1 MEQLKVGIGADT
13 KGLEKGLKD
22 AEKALST
29 FAKQSKQIEAQL
41 KKNAIES
48 SKLGAEISKLELDY
62 KKGTI
67 SQSDFGK
74 GMLKLTNAEKTL
86 SNESKV
92 LRSDLAKLNASSR
105 DLGTGGMGTLKKG
118 TANGASAMTAFSRT
132 VQDAPFGLMGV
143 SNNIT
148 NLTEQFGY
156 LKKSTGS
163 TGGALK
169 AMLRDLKGFGGI
181 TLAISLITSAM
192 LMFGDTLF
200 KTKSEAEKL
209 KEEQDKL
216 TKSLENYVDSLSAAK
231 KAELEGGKSATR
243 QLINLQ
249 LLKTQL
255 DDTSLSEKKR
265 VEALDELKKLYP
277 SYFKNISKDVALSK
291 SLGENYNRLTKTIDS
306 KAKADA
312 SANVLIQETN
322 KQLVLQSQLE
332 VKKRENA
339 KKQLAEANAL
349 KAVLNSSTES
359 EVAASFAADAYAKA
373 KKESKKGLLEEKEII
388 DRINK
393 SQENVLLL
401 SQQIKANGGVVPL
414 SFDVEKLKK
423 KKAVPL
429 NIPLVASSDVVGF
442 DEVISNYS
450 KRIDTKGLQLAE
462 KFKES
467 SKMTLG
473 AINTTGFDESTEAF
487 KIRLAEFNQAVSQ
500 IMQQGKFDTISGFA
514 EAIGG
519 ALASGGNV
527 LEAAG
532 NALLSSLGGI
542 MVHYGKLILAF
553 GLASEALKKAM
564 QNPFGGGIA
573 AIVAGIALI
582 AIGSAISSFA
592 SSTASSGGSS
602 GGSSSSGGGSY
613 SAPNVGSG
621 YSAPSSSGGYSGSSN
636 GGTVV
641 FEIAGQKL
649 VGVLSNTLARNK
661 NLGGTLTIT

>member
-1 MEQLKVGIGADT
+1 VEQLKVGIGADT

-29 FAKQSKQIEAQL
+29 FATRSKQIEAQL
-41 KKNAIES
+41 KNNAIES

-92 LRSDLAKLNASSR
+92 LRNDLAKLNASSR

-181 TLAISLITSAM
+181 TLGISLITSAM
-192 LMFGDTLF
+192 LIFGDTLF
-200 KTKSEAEKL
+200 KTKDKAKQL
-209 KEEQDKL
+209 KEEQEKL
-216 TKSLENYVDSLSAAK
+216 TESLENYVDGLESVDKAMIKGSQSSQKEVISLRLLKEQAEDTTLSMEDRIRAVDELQRVYPSYLGNVSKEKILNGEVSKTFETLTANILKRAKATAALNMIVKNSEELLILERQAAEK
-231 KAELEGGKSATR
+231 KAEIT
-243 QLINLQ
+243 
-249 LLKTQL
+249 
-255 DDTSLSEKKR
+255 KK
-265 VEALDELKKLYP
+265 A
-277 SYFKNISKDVALSK
+277 I
-291 SLGENYNRLTKTIDS
+291 
-306 KAKADA
+306 
-312 SANVLIQETN
+312 
-322 KQLVLQSQLE
+322 QLE
-332 VKKRENA
+332 N
-339 KKQLAEANAL
+339 ANAL
-349 KAVLNSSTES
+349 AQLRAGKERGGSNFSVQRAIQLQGEYNKLIKEGAKLEGKIQGIELDNLDLEKAVNDLGGAIPIKLTPKIEVEQPRKELESLYNGLTEANIVGREAFNLSSIETP
-359 EVAASFAADAYAKA
+359 
-373 KKESKKGLLEEKEII
+373 L
-388 DRINK
+388 
-393 SQENVLLL
+393 QVL
-401 SQQIKANGGVVPL
+401 PP
-414 SFDVEKLKK
+414 D
-423 KKAVPL
+423 
-429 NIPLVASSDVVGF
+429 F
-442 DEVISNYS
+442 DE
-450 KRIDTKGLQLAE
+450 QAE
-462 KFKES
+462 
-467 SKMTLG
+467 M
-473 AINTTGFDESTEAF
+473 F

-553 GLASEALKKAM
+553 GLASEALKTAM

-592 SSTASSGGSS
+592 SSTASSGGS
-602 GGSSSSGGGSY
+602 GGSSSSSGGGGSY
-613 SAPNVGSG
+613 SAPNIGSG